1 MSDDD
6 LLTPREA
13 ALLLGVRVATL
24 GWWARIGALKPAVRT
39 PGGHR
44 RYRRADV
51 VAVREAAGRRDPDR
65 ERMEED
71 AARLYEQG
79 WSIRQVAERFD
90 CGYGAMR
97 RILQRR
103 TTLRSRG
110 AGPVQRPGTD
120 LWRGR

>member
-1 MSDDD
+1 MSPDDD

-13 ALLLGVRVATL
+13 ARILGVRVATL

-51 VAVREAAGRRDPDR
+51 LAYGEATSIADPDR
-65 ERMEED
+65 ERREQD
-71 AARLYEQG
+71 AVRLYRQG
-79 WSIRQVAERFD
+79 WSIRQVADRFD

-97 RILQRR
+97 RILMRR
-103 TTLRSRG
+103 TTLRGRG
-110 AGPVQRPGTD
+110 GSD
-120 LWRGR
+120 